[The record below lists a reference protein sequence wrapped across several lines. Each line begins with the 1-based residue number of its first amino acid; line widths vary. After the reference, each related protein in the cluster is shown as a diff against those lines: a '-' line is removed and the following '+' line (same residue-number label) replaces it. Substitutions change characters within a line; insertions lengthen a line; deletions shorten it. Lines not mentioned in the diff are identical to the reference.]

1 MKNKKITLSLLILVF
16 VIFTFTQKSYAQFG
30 YFSEED
36 FLTSPEFSLSKGYF
50 FNQPD
55 TIHYFDSRLEKYH
68 FRGLPDSLVYDP
80 QRDPKRLLYNM
91 GLYATSIV
99 ISFGVLWAMPE
110 SVSNWDKD
118 EMREEGLGAKWE
130 KNVQSGPVIDEDGAV
145 LNYVIH
151 PWFGAIYYMSA
162 RGSGFKAWESFAFS
176 AFMSTV
182 FWEYGTEAFAEVPSW
197 QDLIVTPVIGSVLG
211 EGFFVW
217 KGRIIRN
224 DSRLLKSRFLG
235 RFTMFLMDPF
245 NAIINGMGYK
255 TKNKVKATSAFV
267 PIGYDKNSNRALWG
281 MYVVVNF

>member
-1 MKNKKITLSLLILVF
+1 MKNKKISLSKLLLVF
-16 VIFTFTQKSYAQFG
+16 VFFAFMQQSYAQFG
-30 YFSEED
+30 LSSRAD
-36 FLTSPEFSLSKGYF
+36 FFTSQNFSLSEGNYF
-50 FNQPD
+50 SQPN
-55 TIHYFDSRLEKYH
+55 TIIYSNSQPREYH
-68 FRGLPDSLVYDP
+68 FRELPDSLVYNP

-110 SVSNWDKD
+110 SVSKWDKE

-130 KNVQSGPVIDEDGAV
+130 RNVQSGPVIDEDGAV

-197 QDLIVTPVIGSVLG
+197 QDLIITPVVGSVIG

-217 KGRIIRN
+217 KGKIIRN
-224 DSRLLKSRFLG
+224 DRRLLKSRFLG

-245 NAIINGMGYK
+245 NAIINGMGYT

-267 PIGYDKNSNRALWG
+267 PIGYDPYSNKALWG
-281 MYVVVNF
+281 MQLRVNF

>member
-1 MKNKKITLSLLILVF
+1 MVFNCENKFTLFQLILVF
-16 VIFTFTQKSYAQFG
+16 VFFAFTKQAHAQFG
-30 YFSEED
+30 FSSRADYF
-36 FLTSPEFSLSKGYF
+36 TSKNFPLSNADY

-55 TIHYFDSRLEKYH
+55 TVDYFNSKPTKYH
-68 FRGLPDSLVYDP
+68 FQGMPDSLVYNP

-110 SVSNWDKD
+110 SVTNWDKD
-118 EMREEGLGAKWE
+118 KMLEDGLGPKWNE
-130 KNVQSGPVIDEDGAV
+130 NVLSGPVVDEDGV
-145 LNYVIH
+145 IINYVIH

-197 QDLIVTPVIGSVLG
+197 QDLVITPVGGSLIG

-224 DSRLLKSRFLG
+224 DKRVLNSRFLG
-235 RFTMFLMDPF
+235 RFPCF
-245 NAIINGMGYK
+245 
-255 TKNKVKATSAFV
+255 
-267 PIGYDKNSNRALWG
+267 
-281 MYVVVNF
+281 